1 MRVPAVIRFTFLGLL
16 LMAPAGS
23 AWTAEIILYDHRN
36 FEGRSLTLN
45 QSVADLDDYDFDN
58 KVSAVIVVSG
68 TWELFRDD
76 DYESRHGPSKVLGP
90 GEFPNL
96 SHVDFRRNR
105 LSSVR
110 LISDDNGTGNGQAQP
125 DCPGPYHVL
134 ASNGR
139 CVWSCSAGTQPAPS
153 GECECQPGLV
163 ETGQDQFGRRT
174 CTAPGPNCPGPY
186 HVLTNDGRC
195 VWSCSAGTQPGASGE
210 CECQPGYVETGQDNF
225 GRRVC
230 TSPEAD
236 CPGPYQGLTND
247 GRCVWSCSAGT
258 QPGASGECE
267 CQPGLVETGED
278 NFGRRVCSAPPE
290 PTLPTPRAD
299 CIPFDWRD
307 VRVRNVSG
315 SWKLV
320 ERGNGMLDF
329 GNNSVGANTARSI
342 IRRYRMTKQCFV
354 GRPNAS
360 MQYWLRGNQA
370 PVGPFQSE
378 DCVRFNPAR
387 IEVRQV
393 RGSWKIVEGSHW
405 IMDFGANRAE
415 AEEALAIVNQYGFRR
430 MCFVGRPNPPMTY
443 FRR

>member
-1 MRVPAVIRFTFLGLL
+1 
-16 LMAPAGS
+16 
-23 AWTAEIILYDHRN
+23 
-36 FEGRSLTLN
+36 
-45 QSVADLDDYDFDN
+45 
-58 KVSAVIVVSG
+58 
-68 TWELFRDD
+68 
-76 DYESRHGPSKVLGP
+76 
-90 GEFPNL
+90 
-96 SHVDFRRNR
+96 
-105 LSSVR
+105 
-110 LISDDNGTGNGQAQP
+110 
-125 DCPGPYHVL
+125 
-134 ASNGR
+134 
-139 CVWSCSAGTQPAPS
+139 
-153 GECECQPGLV
+153 
-163 ETGQDQFGRRT
+163 
-174 CTAPGPNCPGPY
+174 
-186 HVLTNDGRC
+186 
-195 VWSCSAGTQPGASGE
+195 
-210 CECQPGYVETGQDNF
+210 
-225 GRRVC
+225 
-230 TSPEAD
+230 
-236 CPGPYQGLTND
+236 
-247 GRCVWSCSAGT
+247 
-258 QPGASGECE
+258 
-267 CQPGLVETGED
+267 VETGED

-320 ERGNGMLDF
+320 ERGNWMLDF